1 MSIICPDYLTIGLEK
16 QYSKVLQQ
24 RIADNLPLNP
34 RLKVEAVDFR
44 PWGGHCLGVLVTP
57 WVMELM
63 ILSNEGDGW
72 ADIKAGST
80 ISFDFPSGPVE
91 FVLNE
96 SEGMGKFLVCPLYSP
111 IFDLQDQ
118 ETAVSTAKLVIE
130 SLMNKEK
137 SVDEPL
143 VSREKVME
151 LYWHSS
157 KAWF

>member
-16 QYSKVLQQ
+16 QYSKALQQ
-24 RIADNLPLNP
+24 RIADKLPLNP

-44 PWGGHCLGVLVTP
+44 PWNGLCIGVLVTP
-57 WVMELM
+57 WSMELM

-72 ADIKAGST
+72 ADEKVGSS
-80 ISFDFPSGPVE
+80 ISFDFPSGPTE
-91 FVLNE
+91 FVLEE
-96 SEGMGKFLVCPLYSP
+96 SEGMGKFLNCPLYSP

-130 SLMNKEK
+130 SIMNKDK
-137 SVDEPL
+137 TGDEPL

-151 LYWHSS
+151 LYCDRPGS
-157 KAWF
+157 WF

>member
-16 QYSKVLQQ
+16 QYSQILQQ
-24 RIADNLPLNP
+24 RIADKLPLNP

-44 PWGGHCLGVLVTP
+44 PSGGNCLGVLVTP
-57 WVMELM
+57 WSLDLM
-63 ILSNEGDGW
+63 LLSNEGDGW

-80 ISFDFPSGPVE
+80 VSFDFPSGPVE
-91 FVLNE
+91 FVLEE
-96 SEGMGKFLVCPLYSP
+96 SEALGKILVCPLYSP

-118 ETAVSTAKLVIE
+118 ETAVATAKLVIE
-130 SLMNKEK
+130 SLMKKENA
-137 SVDEPL
+137 VNDTL

-157 KAWF
+157 KSWF